1 MPVSGKENRMIGK
14 YSEYYN
20 KAPEQIAA
28 EHMAKGRRRKAVF
41 LLEQAALIG
50 LIILFMMGSSSGALF
65 YILILA
71 SVALD
76 IRYAMKGGK
85 HFQNLS
91 EILLADCDPV
101 KYRRVMEIFLADKRN
116 RRARSTLL
124 LECAL
129 AEFHEDRPADAL
141 RHLQEV
147 TYKSPKNPRWI
158 RKYNVE
164 ALCRN
169 AVGDFD
175 GRNVCLQKLE
185 QYRVSFQK
193 AEKNRKIMD
202 DLLLDLKVI
211 FKPAGQWGAA
221 DAVWIRDRV
230 TLADNRLDQ
239 SRWMVREA
247 VYELL
252 HGNRE
257 KAYDLL
263 AENER
268 GPLTPGTRMWIERIK
283 SQ

>member
-1 MPVSGKENRMIGK
+1 M
-14 YSEYYN
+14 
-20 KAPEQIAA
+20 
-28 EHMAKGRRRKAVF
+28 
-41 LLEQAALIG
+41 
-50 LIILFMMGSSSGALF
+50 
-65 YILILA
+65 
-71 SVALD
+71 
-76 IRYAMKGGK
+76 
-85 HFQNLS
+85 
-91 EILLADCDPV
+91 
-101 KYRRVMEIFLADKRN
+101 
-116 RRARSTLL
+116 
-124 LECAL
+124 
-129 AEFHEDRPADAL
+129 
-141 RHLQEV
+141 QEV
-147 TYKSPKNPRWI
+147 TYKSPKNFRWI

-169 AVGDFD
+169 EVGDFN

-193 AEKNRKIMD
+193 AAKNRKIMD
-202 DLLLDLKVI
+202 DLLLDLNVI
-211 FKPAGQWGAA
+211 FKPAGQWDAA
-221 DAVWIRDRV
+221 DAVRIRERV

-263 AENER
+263 AEAER